1 MKVKE
6 FSDESV
12 KLAEAGYLLELC
24 TVEKYERPLGNH
36 FITGVRLCGVNKSL
50 ELDKN
55 KFPELDV
62 GDNVSLLYVM
72 HFKECNEIYKKN
84 GLYQI

>member
-1 MKVKE
+1 MNVKE

-55 KFPELDV
+55 
-62 GDNVSLLYVM
+62 
-72 HFKECNEIYKKN
+72 
-84 GLYQI
+84 